1 MTKNELD
8 ALAKCIAA
16 AGSLD
21 ADTLLM
27 ASGAIERERP
37 FAVTVVEFVGG
48 PSDGLRL
55 NEGLEAFQP
64 GFLYSIGENSEC
76 YHARGVSNDG
86 VLYMEHTG
94 RLDVDGDD

>member
-8 ALAKCIAA
+8 ALARCIAA
-16 AGSLD
+16 AGSVD
-21 ADTLLM
+21 ADTLSL
-27 ASGAIERERP
+27 AAGAIERERP

-64 GFLYSIGENSEC
+64 GFVYSVGENLEG
-76 YHARGVSNDG
+76 YHARGVTNEG
-86 VLYMEHTG
+86 VLFMEHIG
-94 RLDVDGDD
+94 RVDADND